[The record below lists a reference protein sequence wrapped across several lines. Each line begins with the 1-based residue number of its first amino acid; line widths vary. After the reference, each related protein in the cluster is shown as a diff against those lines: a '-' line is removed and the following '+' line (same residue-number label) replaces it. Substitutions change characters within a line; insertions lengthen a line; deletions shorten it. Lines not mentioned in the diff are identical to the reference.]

1 MMMRKAKSMPYL
13 GEVAPTI
20 LKSHHRRRSS
30 FMKLET
36 IVEEEMQE
44 SNSLHKGV
52 LLSFPVLL
60 SGLLYILMCRGVV

>member
-1 MMMRKAKSMPYL
+1 MPYL

-20 LKSHHRRRSS
+20 LKSHLPRRSS

-44 SNSLHKGV
+44 SNSLHRGV